1 MYKISLWGA
10 VLCFE
15 SWKWGTVK
23 LNMLHVISQAS
34 LRYEIER
41 GWERSCNKPQ
51 KVAFLIPFRLKS
63 ISLTSAGVSTSQ
75 SYNSANEELEFD
87 LYDYRGSREWWEIIL
102 DEMMTLTKS
111 FASKRDDFQHL
122 SLLDYVW
129 KTFVETVLRYFN
141 VQWPS
146 SVQWI
151 ILNTGSWWSSCPP
164 GTTCPCGSSPR
175 TKWSSTMSWNRY
187 WVMGRLIVVLAL
199 IRSEIWW

>member
-1 MYKISLWGA
+1 M
-10 VLCFE
+10 
-15 SWKWGTVK
+15 
-23 LNMLHVISQAS
+23 
-34 LRYEIER
+34 
-41 GWERSCNKPQ
+41 
-51 KVAFLIPFRLKS
+51 AFLIPFPLKS

-102 DEMMTLTKS
+102 DEMMTLTKI
-111 FASKRDDFQHL
+111 FASKRNDFQHF
-122 SLLDYVW
+122 SPLDYVW

-164 GTTCPCGSSPR
+164 GTTCPCESSPR
-175 TKWSSTMSWNRY
+175 TKWSLTTSWNRY
-187 WVMGRLIVVLAL
+187 WAMGRLIVFLL
-199 IRSEIWW
+199 MELYNSRTKKLTFSLSLLSKLTNLLPIWT